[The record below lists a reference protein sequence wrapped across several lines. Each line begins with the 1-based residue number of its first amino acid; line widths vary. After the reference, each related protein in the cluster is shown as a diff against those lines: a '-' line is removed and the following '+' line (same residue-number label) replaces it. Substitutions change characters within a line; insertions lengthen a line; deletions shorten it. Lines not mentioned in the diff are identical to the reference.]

1 MLDFISY
8 LLDGLSLG
16 CIYALIA
23 VGYTMVYGIIKLIN
37 FAHGEFYMFGAFAGY
52 YTLILV
58 FGGSATGRD
67 LSFLALFGAILVA
80 GVSTGILAVIVERFV
95 YRPLRKSGRIVAL
108 LAALGVSL
116 LMQNGAQQTFSS
128 KDRSYP
134 HTFTSQRFPRTQIQP
149 ESLDPNATTPAE
161 RDVSVVFSVP
171 KDGGRLTLVE
181 NIVQRGNVLDAS
193 ARTRLDGI
201 LAQAQKDGCD
211 AAVYSFPAVTVTS
224 KDGLILCVLGVITLM
239 LYVLVQH
246 TRFGR
251 AMRAVSHDFDAAA
264 LMGIDV
270 NRVITGTF
278 FVGAFVA
285 GVGGTLGGGM
295 YYNSVSPLMGLM
307 LGLKAFVSAVI
318 GGIGSI
324 PGALA
329 GALLLGV
336 SEALVS
342 SMIPQGS
349 LYSDDFTFAI
359 LILMLL
365 VRPSGLLGKPASDKL

>member
-8 LLDGLSLG
+8 FLNGLSLG

-52 YTLILV
+52 FTLVLL

-67 LSFLALFGAILVA
+67 LSFMALFVAILIA
-80 GVSTGILAVIVERFV
+80 GISTGLLAVIVERFV

-116 LMQNGAQQTFSS
+116 LMQNGSQQTFGA
-128 KDRSYP
+128 KTRPYP
-134 HTFTSQRFPRTQIQP
+134 HTFTSQRIPRTQIQP
-149 ESLDPNATTPAE
+149 ESLVPDAAKLSE
-161 RDVSVVFSVP
+161 RDVSVVFTIP
-171 KDGGRLTLVE
+171 KDGGHLTLVE
-181 NIVQRGNVLDAS
+181 NIVQRGNTFDVAS
-193 ARTRLDGI
+193 QTKLNTI
-201 LAQAQKDGCD
+201 LTQAQKDGCD
-211 AAVYSFPAVTVTS
+211 AAVYSYPAVTVTT
-224 KDGLILCVLGVITLM
+224 KDCLIVLVLGTITLF
-239 LYVLVQH
+239 LYMLVQH

-264 LMGIDV
+264 LMGVDV

-278 FVGAFVA
+278 FIGAFVA

-295 YYNSVSPLMGLM
+295 YYNSVAPLMGLM
-307 LGLKAFVSAVI
+307 VGLKAFVSAVI

-329 GALLLGV
+329 GAMLLGV

-342 SMIPQGS
+342 SMIPNGS
-349 LYSDDFTFAI
+349 LYSDAFTFAI
-359 LILMLL
+359 LIVMLL

>member
-1 MLDFISY
+1 MLNFICY
-8 LLDGLSLG
+8 LLNGLSLG

-37 FAHGEFYMFGAFAGY
+37 FAHGEFYMFGAFVGY
-52 YTLILV
+52 YTLMLL
-58 FGGSATGRD
+58 FGGSATGAD
-67 LSFLALFGAILVA
+67 VSFAALLGAILIA
-80 GVSTGILAVIVERFV
+80 GISTGILAVIVERIV

-116 LMQNGAQQTFSS
+116 LMQNGAQQTFGA
-128 KDRSYP
+128 KDRPYP
-134 HTFTSQRFPRTQIQP
+134 HTFTSQRYPRMQIQP
-149 ESLDPNATTPAE
+149 ESLVPNARVMAE
-161 RDVSVVFSVP
+161 RDVSVVFTVP
-171 KDGGRLTLVE
+171 KEHGRLTLVD
-181 NIVQRGNVLDAS
+181 NVVQRGNALDEFAKK
-193 ARTRLDGI
+193 RLDGI
-201 LAQAQKDGCD
+201 LAQAKKDGCD
-211 AAVYSFPAVTVTS
+211 ATVYSYPAVTVTS
-224 KDGLILCVLGVITLM
+224 YDGLIICVLATITLL
-239 LYVLVQH
+239 LYLLVQH

-251 AMRAVSHDFDAAA
+251 AMRAVSHDFDAAS

-270 NRVITGTF
+270 SRVITGTF
-278 FVGAFVA
+278 FIGAFVA

-295 YYNSVSPLMGLM
+295 YYNSVGPLMGLM
-307 LGLKAFVSAVI
+307 VGLKAFVSAVI

-349 LYSDDFTFAI
+349 LYSDAFTFAI
-359 LILMLL
+359 LIVMLL

>member
-8 LLDGLSLG
+8 LLNGLSLG

-37 FAHGEFYMFGAFAGY
+37 FAHGEFYMFGAYAGY
-52 YTLILV
+52 FTLVLL
-58 FGGSATGRD
+58 FGGSASGRD
-67 LSFLALFGAILVA
+67 LSFFALLCAILIA
-80 GVSTGILAVIVERFV
+80 GVSTGILAVIVERLV

-116 LMQNGAQQTFSS
+116 LMQNGAQQAFGAKT
-128 KDRSYP
+128 RPYA
-134 HTFTSQRFPRTQIQP
+134 HTFTSQRLPRTVIQP
-149 ESLDPNATTPAE
+149 NSLVPGTTAD
-161 RDVSVVFSVP
+161 RDVSIVFCVP
-171 KDGGRLTLVE
+171 KDGGKLTLVE
-181 NIVQRGNVLDAS
+181 NIVQRGNVFDEPE
-193 ARTRLDGI
+193 RKRLNEI
-201 LAQAQKDGCD
+201 VAQAAKDECE
-211 AAVYSFPAVTVTS
+211 ATVYSYPAVTVTT
-224 KDGLILCVLGVITLM
+224 KDGLILGVLGLVTLA
-239 LYVLVQH
+239 LFLLVQH

-270 NRVITGTF
+270 DRVITWTF
-278 FVGAFVA
+278 FIGAFVA
-285 GVGGTLGGGM
+285 GIGGTLGGGM
-295 YYNSVSPLMGLM
+295 YYNSISPLMGLM

-336 SEALVS
+336 SEAMVS
-342 SMIPQGS
+342 SMIPHGYGS
-349 LYSDDFTFAI
+349 LYSDALTFAI
-359 LILMLL
+359 LIFVLL